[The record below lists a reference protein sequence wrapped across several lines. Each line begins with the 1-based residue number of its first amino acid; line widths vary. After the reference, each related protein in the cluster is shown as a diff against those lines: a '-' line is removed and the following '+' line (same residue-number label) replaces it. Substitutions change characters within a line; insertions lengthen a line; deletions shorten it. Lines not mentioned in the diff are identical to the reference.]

1 MGLLDYYKQFE
12 GMSEEEVNQGLRE
25 EAAERRRAAAAA
37 PGRRVL
43 IRHRAGWIL
52 IHVGLRLAVS
62 SPGAARN
69 PT

>member
-1 MGLLDYYKQFE
+1 MHPFQ
-12 GMSEEEVNQGLRE
+12 VAQVAQHRAAGLRE
-25 EAAERRRAAAAA
+25 EAAERRRATLAA

>member
-1 MGLLDYYKQFE
+1 MHPFQ
-12 GMSEEEVNQGLRE
+12 VAQVAQHRAAGLRE
-25 EAAERRRAAAAA
+25 EAAERRRAAMAA

-43 IRHRAGWIL
+43 MRHRAGWIL